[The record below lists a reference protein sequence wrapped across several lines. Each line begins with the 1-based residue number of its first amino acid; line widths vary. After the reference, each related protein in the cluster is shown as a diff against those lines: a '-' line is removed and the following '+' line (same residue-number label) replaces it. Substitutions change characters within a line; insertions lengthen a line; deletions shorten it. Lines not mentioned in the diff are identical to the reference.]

1 LPDSLTATVIEAA
14 QPQAVPVCRPRLPGA
29 ADLAPYLRRIDATR
43 VYSNYGPLHD
53 SLLAGLSSH
62 FAIAPE
68 HLALANS
75 GTSGLIGLI
84 LAKVGQG
91 SGKRPLC
98 ICPSYTFV
106 ATAVA
111 ARNCGYTPFFAD
123 VGTASWMLDPAQVE
137 RLPQLKDAALVIAVA
152 AYGRMPDIAAWEA
165 FADRTGV
172 PVIIDAAACF
182 DTIDAKA
189 LAASR
194 LAAVISLHA
203 TKTFSTAEGGLI
215 IGGDTKLIYNAAVAL
230 NFGFDNSR
238 NSTGPS
244 INGKLSEYHAAIGL
258 AELEGWAEKR
268 QSFITA
274 ARHYARYAAS
284 KNLAQRII
292 TNGDHANPYA
302 LYVATDAAEARAV
315 MADFDRQAIGHRL
328 WYGSGLHRQTTFG
341 GCPSLALAATEGLA
355 PRLIGLPM
363 AVDLDE
369 ASIKRVVESIARV
382 GLHA

>member
-1 LPDSLTATVIEAA
+1 M
-14 QPQAVPVCRPRLPGA
+14 CRPRLPGA
-29 ADLAPYLRRIDATR
+29 AQLAPYLRRIDATR
-43 VYSNYGPLHD
+43 IYSNYGPLHD
-53 SLLAGLSSH
+53 SLLARLSAH

-84 LAKVGQG
+84 LAAVGPG
-91 SGKRPLC
+91 TGKRPLC

-123 VGTASWMLDPAQVE
+123 VGKASWMLDPAQVE

-152 AYGRMPDIAAWEA
+152 AYGQMPDVAAWQA

-182 DTIDAKA
+182 DTLDAKA

-194 LAAVISLHA
+194 LPAIISLHA

-215 IGGDTKLIYNAAVAL
+215 IGGDAKLIYRAAVAL

-238 NSTGPS
+238 DSSSPS
-244 INGKLSEYHAAIGL
+244 INGKLSEYHAAVGL
-258 AELEGWAEKR
+258 AELDGWAEKR
-268 QSFITA
+268 QGFITA
-274 ARHYARYAAS
+274 ARHYAHYAAS
-284 KNLAQRII
+284 KGLARRII
-292 TNGDHANPYA
+292 TGCDHANPYA
-302 LYVATDAAEARAV
+302 LYLASDAAEARAV
-315 MADFDRQAIGHRL
+315 MAEFNRQAIGFRL
-328 WYGSGLHRQTTFG
+328 WYGSGLHRQATFG
-341 GCPSLALAATEGLA
+341 NCPSSALAATERLA

-363 AVDLDE
+363 AVDLDW
-369 ASIKRVVESIARV
+369 ASIKRVVDSIARL
-382 GLHA
+382 GLQA